1 MNVFYGPQDSILDLL
16 EIELHNFIYL
26 FIMKLSQSHNSNSEF
41 KRSVKIELSCFFI
54 CFFISSF
61 IIGLVEN

>member
-1 MNVFYGPQDSILDLL
+1 MNVFYGPQDSTLDLL
-16 EIELHNFIYL
+16 EIELQNFIYL
-26 FIMKLSQSHNSNSEF
+26 FIMKLSQSHNSNSRF

-54 CFFISSF
+54 SSF